1 MFRLSTFRLP
11 MKNPQPTPRTPEIM
25 SAGRR
30 LFTLAALA
38 ATLLGGSIRLQA
50 QYVQFPDANL
60 AAVVGNALG
69 VPADQITP
77 AEMQTLTYFYA
88 NWGNIGDTTG
98 LETAWNLSTLDLGG
112 NNLTNLSGLAG
123 LTNLEGLNL
132 WGCGLT
138 NISALSTLTNLN
150 WLLLGYNKITNVAPL
165 SGLFQL
171 QTLGLYVNSIT
182 NWSPLGGLTN
192 ISDLQIEQNPAPNLS
207 PLASLWQLVG
217 VNASGCGVKDV
228 APLTTLTNLTSLT
241 FDNNPATNI
250 GAISNLVGLGWLEA
264 ENCGLSDASCLG
276 GLSNLRRLSLEGNGG
291 TVLSNMPSLDHFPSL
306 TYLNLA
312 YTEPTDTGFLDA
324 SSPLVY
330 LDLTGNF
337 LTSLPQMSGLAYIET
352 LALNNNYFTNPPQ
365 VAKLTNLTEVDL
377 DNNPLTT
384 LDGLSGATN
393 LQTLDISYNSVYDQS
408 PGSGLTNCL
417 ALSQLPA
424 LVYLYASFSG
434 LSDLTPLANLT
445 NLNTLSLEQDNVG
458 DVEPLA
464 ALSQLQS
471 LDLWYNILTSIHPLT
486 NLTALEWLDVSYN
499 YLDFSAGSQAL
510 TDLNTLEER
519 ADVNWSP
526 QNYLP
531 SFGIAQQPQN
541 LAVAA
546 NTSPTFNVTVTNS
559 APVSLSYQW
568 QFDGNDLA
576 GNSASDTLTLG
587 PGLDVSQSGSYRV
600 RVTDNFSGIFL
611 YSRSA
616 QLTVTNASST
626 PDLTVNSAVSVSPN
640 PVYAGTTLTVS
651 YSVTN
656 QGGAS
661 CPASHTRIQIMPGSS
676 STSVVDSFHTTPII
690 AAGASLSEQ
699 VSISIPASLAAGSYT
714 IYVELDYDQAAGQT
728 TGNDTAQ
735 TSVGALAILPPPTL
749 AQAVGAT
756 NLVFTTGGDAPWF
769 VEATNTYNG
778 APAALQS
785 GHLAYNQGSW
795 LSATIIGPGTLS
807 FWWNVDPDTYDVLSC
822 HGIASDTQWEYF
834 LFQDSPRQWVHEA
847 LELPA
852 GPCTFYWSY
861 GKNSS
866 SSTHTDAGWLD
877 NVSYIS
883 HLPVIAISPQ
893 QWEFPGQ
900 TFTVTS
906 SVTGGTPLSGF
917 QWYLNGNPIPG
928 GTTNGYGPLTASY
941 ANAGT
946 YTLLVSNPY
955 ATVSNSTKVVVAPLF
970 YQVTDLGA
978 LWPGEYSTYTCG
990 LNNFNDV
997 VGYCVTNNTNVGRAW
1012 VWSAGVMTDLGDP
1025 LGGGDSKAYGI
1036 NDQGDIVGT
1045 ARVPGTT
1052 NYDAILWH
1060 KTGGGY
1066 TVNDLGRAG
1075 WPFAFAQAINNAGDI
1090 AFSTTDGGFYEA
1102 GNRRAYLWRQGVL
1115 TPLGGAIPLW
1125 TNAPSDAYGFSI
1137 NSLGLIAGDSRYT
1150 LPGTSDFSSIAWIYN
1165 GSCRENLQ
1173 ADYPLTN
1180 LPADL
1185 MVDSSSASYINDY
1198 GDVLGSC
1205 LRSDY
1210 GGVMAAYLISG
1221 TNLSFLAEGWNSI
1234 PVGFN
1239 DHGDVIRSIEFEAY
1253 PYFGFALFCST
1264 NAGMPAHF
1272 ADGRPDYSDHAS
1284 FDLDDLLPGGMVG
1297 FVGLNQVIGCGINE
1311 AGSIAGDGPTANEQQ
1326 HAFLATRLPLAG
1338 NHAPVSTGV
1347 LSLTNA
1353 SSTLVFP
1360 ISSVLAKATDADG
1373 DPLFLLTTTQPV
1385 SGAATLRRNAGNLI
1399 YQANGSTLPANDS
1412 FSCIITDYHG
1422 GLATNQVQVLNLAS
1436 GQCPQPNQIILL
1448 GNPSLSSMIRFHA
1461 SSGQTWRI
1469 QASDDLGTGA
1479 WTTIATVI
1487 AGPDGIID
1495 ANDALGV
1502 GHARRFYRA
1511 VMP

>member
-1 MFRLSTFRLP
+1 M
-11 MKNPQPTPRTPEIM
+11 
-25 SAGRR
+25 
-30 LFTLAALA
+30 
-38 ATLLGGSIRLQA
+38 
-50 QYVQFPDANL
+50 
-60 AAVVGNALG
+60 
-69 VPADQITP
+69 
-77 AEMQTLTYFYA
+77 
-88 NWGNIGDTTG
+88 
-98 LETAWNLSTLDLGG
+98 
-112 NNLTNLSGLAG
+112 
-123 LTNLEGLNL
+123 
-132 WGCGLT
+132 
-138 NISALSTLTNLN
+138 
-150 WLLLGYNKITNVAPL
+150 
-165 SGLFQL
+165 
-171 QTLGLYVNSIT
+171 
-182 NWSPLGGLTN
+182 
-192 ISDLQIEQNPAPNLS
+192 
-207 PLASLWQLVG
+207 
-217 VNASGCGVKDV
+217 
-228 APLTTLTNLTSLT
+228 
-241 FDNNPATNI
+241 
-250 GAISNLVGLGWLEA
+250 
-264 ENCGLSDASCLG
+264 
-276 GLSNLRRLSLEGNGG
+276 
-291 TVLSNMPSLDHFPSL
+291 
-306 TYLNLA
+306 
-312 YTEPTDTGFLDA
+312 
-324 SSPLVY
+324 
-330 LDLTGNF
+330 
-337 LTSLPQMSGLAYIET
+337 
-352 LALNNNYFTNPPQ
+352 
-365 VAKLTNLTEVDL
+365 
-377 DNNPLTT
+377 
-384 LDGLSGATN
+384 
-393 LQTLDISYNSVYDQS
+393 
-408 PGSGLTNCL
+408 
-417 ALSQLPA
+417 
-424 LVYLYASFSG
+424 
-434 LSDLTPLANLT
+434 
-445 NLNTLSLEQDNVG
+445 
-458 DVEPLA
+458 
-464 ALSQLQS
+464 
-471 LDLWYNILTSIHPLT
+471 
-486 NLTALEWLDVSYN
+486 
-499 YLDFSAGSQAL
+499 
-510 TDLNTLEER
+510 
-519 ADVNWSP
+519 
-526 QNYLP
+526 
-531 SFGIAQQPQN
+531 
-541 LAVAA
+541 
-546 NTSPTFNVTVTNS
+546 
-559 APVSLSYQW
+559 
-568 QFDGNDLA
+568 
-576 GNSASDTLTLG
+576 
-587 PGLDVSQSGSYRV
+587 
-600 RVTDNFSGIFL
+600 RVTDSFRGIFL

-616 QLTVTNASST
+616 QLTVTNSSSA
-626 PDLTVNSAVSVSPN
+626 PDLTVNSAVSASPN

-676 STSVVDSFHTTPII
+676 STSVVDAIHTTPII
-690 AAGASLSEQ
+690 AAGASLNEQ
-699 VSISIPASLAAGSYT
+699 VSFPIPASVAAGSYT
-714 IYVELDYDQAAGQT
+714 VYVELDYDQAAGQT

-735 TSVGALAILPPPTL
+735 TSVGALGILPPMTL
-749 AQAVGAT
+749 AQAAGDP

-769 VEATNTYNG
+769 VEYTNTHDG
-778 APAALQS
+778 VSALQS
-785 GHLAYNQGSW
+785 GHIGDNQSSW
-795 LSATIIGPGTLS
+795 LQTTVTGPGTLT
-807 FWWNVDPDTYDVLSC
+807 FWWTVDSDNEDVLSFWGQ
-822 HGIASDTQWEYF
+822 GIANFGGTWIQRSVD
-834 LFQDSPRQWVHEA
+834 V
-847 LELPA
+847 PA
-852 GPCTFYWSY
+852 GSFTLRWTYQKDAS
-861 GKNSS
+861 GSAGA
-866 SSTHTDAGWLD
+866 DAGWMGDVTFTSSVPSLPT
-877 NVSYIS
+877 VS
-883 HLPVIAISPQ
+883 ISPQ

-900 TFTVTS
+900 TFTITS
-906 SVTGGTPLSGF
+906 SVSGGAPLTGF

-941 ANAGT
+941 INAGT

-955 ATVSNSTKVVVAPLF
+955 AAVSNSTKVVVAPLF

-1052 NYDAILWH
+1052 NYDAILWR
-1060 KTGGGY
+1060 KTGSGY

-1075 WPFAFAQAINNAGDI
+1075 WPFGFAQAINNAGDI

-1102 GNRRAYLWRQGVL
+1102 GKRRAYLWRQGVL
-1115 TPLGGAIPLW
+1115 TPLGGAIPVW

-1150 LPGTSDFSSIAWIYN
+1150 LPGTNTYMAIAWTYN
-1165 GSCRENLQ
+1165 GSCRDNLQ

-1185 MVDSSSASYINDY
+1185 LVDSSSASYINDY

-1210 GGVMAAYLISG
+1210 DACMAAYLISG

-1239 DHGDVIRSIEFEAY
+1239 NHGDVIRSIEFEAY

-1264 NAGMPAHF
+1264 NAGLPAQF
-1272 ADGRPDYSDHAS
+1272 ADGQPDYSDHAS
-1284 FDLDDLLPGGMVG
+1284 FDLDDLLPGGMAG

-1385 SGAATLRRNAGNLI
+1385 SGQATLRRNAGNLI
-1399 YQANGSTLPANDS
+1399 YKANGFTLPANDS

-1436 GQCPQPNQIILL
+1436 GQNPQSNQILLL
-1448 GNPSLSSMIRFHA
+1448 GNPSLSPLIRFHA